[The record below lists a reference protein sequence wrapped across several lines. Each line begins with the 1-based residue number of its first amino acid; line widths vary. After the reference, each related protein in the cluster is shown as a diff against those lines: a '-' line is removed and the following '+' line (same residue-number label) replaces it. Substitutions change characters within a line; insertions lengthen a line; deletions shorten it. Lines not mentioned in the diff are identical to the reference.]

1 MTDKDTMRRTIGRL
15 KARVDVLERECAQM
29 SEELGL
35 PPTIRPAE
43 GELRRMQQA
52 LGREIK
58 LEAGLRRILELA
70 DDEKLMFIAVMA
82 AEVLD
87 EVYP

>member
-52 LGREIK
+52 LGRDI
-58 LEAGLRRILELA
+58 
-70 DDEKLMFIAVMA
+70 
-82 AEVLD
+82 
-87 EVYP
+87 